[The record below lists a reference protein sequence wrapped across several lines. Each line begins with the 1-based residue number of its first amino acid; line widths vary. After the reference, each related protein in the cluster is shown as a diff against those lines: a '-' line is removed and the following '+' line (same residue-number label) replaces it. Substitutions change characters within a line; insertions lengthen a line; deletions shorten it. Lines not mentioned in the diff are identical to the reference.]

1 MLWNYRIH
9 LSPAA
14 TISYPAVIMQQYPG
28 NSKGSSGWVTTRQAA
43 AALRLQPR
51 QIRNLI
57 TAGDLEAQTEGEG
70 VNRRY
75 LVSIA
80 SIEALRQKRQEEG
93 KVPGQD
99 RDVAEGAVMSGQ
111 STSDAA
117 ELARELAAQ
126 VGEMRY
132 ELGRAEA
139 RLELTSQAE
148 SSVREALE
156 RERERA
162 DLERARA
169 DRLEAELL
177 SMRREEA
184 SEAPEPPR
192 GVPETAAGG
201 TPVGKGDSPEPQDP
215 VKRHSWLYRFFFGP

>member
-1 MLWNYRIH
+1 
-9 LSPAA
+9 
-14 TISYPAVIMQQYPG
+14 MQQYPG
-28 NSKGSSGWVTTRQAA
+28 NSNGSSGWVTTRQAA

-57 TAGDLEAQTEGEG
+57 AAGDLEAQTEGEG
-70 VNRRY
+70 VTRRY

-80 SIEALRQKRQEEG
+80 SVEALRQRRQEEG
-93 KVPGQD
+93 KLPGQD
-99 RDVAEGAVMSGQ
+99 RDVAEGAVMPRQ

-117 ELARELAAQ
+117 ALARELAAQ

-139 RLELTSQAE
+139 RLELTAQAE

-177 SMRREEA
+177 SMRREP
-184 SEAPEPPR
+184 SETPNA
-192 GVPETAAGG
+192 PETAAGG
-201 TPVGKGDSPEPQDP
+201 AAGKSEPPEPQDP
-215 VKRHSWLYRFFFGP
+215 VQRRSWLYRFFFGPGESN

>member
-14 TISYPAVIMQQYPG
+14 TISYPTVIMQQYPG

-177 SMRREEA
+177 SMRREA
-184 SEAPEPPR
+184 PEAPEPPR

-201 TPVGKGDSPEPQDP
+201 TPAGKGDSPEPQDP

>member
-1 MLWNYRIH
+1 MA

-14 TISYPAVIMQQYPG
+14 PTVYSAVMVRQYLG
-28 NSKGSSGWVTTRQAA
+28 NGDGSGGWVTTRQAA

-57 TAGDLEAQTEGEG
+57 GHGELEAQTEGEG

-80 SIEALRQKRQEEG
+80 SVDALRQKRQEEG
-93 KVPGQD
+93 KLPGKD
-99 RDVAEGAVMSGQ
+99 RDVAESAVMPGQ
-111 STSDAA
+111 PGQDVPA
-117 ELARELAAQ
+117 LARELAASLEEA
-126 VGEMRY
+126 GYR
-132 ELGRAEA
+132 LGKAEA
-139 RLELTSQAE
+139 RLELTAEAE
-148 SSVREALE
+148 STIREALD

-177 SMRREEA
+177 ATRREPLEPQESSDKA
-184 SEAPEPPR
+184 PSHRTGAADETLEGSQEAPE
-192 GVPETAAGG
+192 AGEG
-201 TPVGKGDSPEPQDP
+201 PQMAKSRP
-215 VKRHSWLYRFFFGP
+215 WWLRIIGG